1 MEEPRPVLPRKIGM
15 TLLGMLICWAL
26 NVAQLGVTFWL
37 FVLFGESFL
46 SAAYTLIGGVGLL
59 QIAYIVPLYRLLR
72 RKNLPHAARGLALA
86 ACLTALLNAGFDVA
100 AFRHMR
106 SLPPPPEHRFSL
118 STSQERT
125 NG

>member
-46 SAAYTLIGGVGLL
+46 SAAYTLIGGIGLL

-72 RKNLPHAARGLALA
+72 RKNLPDAARGLALA
-86 ACLTALLNAGFDVA
+86 ACLTALLSAGFDWAV
-100 AFRHMR
+100 FRH
-106 SLPPPPEHRFSL
+106 SHSPPPQPRAQIFTIYL
-118 STSQERT
+118 ARK
-125 NG
+125 G